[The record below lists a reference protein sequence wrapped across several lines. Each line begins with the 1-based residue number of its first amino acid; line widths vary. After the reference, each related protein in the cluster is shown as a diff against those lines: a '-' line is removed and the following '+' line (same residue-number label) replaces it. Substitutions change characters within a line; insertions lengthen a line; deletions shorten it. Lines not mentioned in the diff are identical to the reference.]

1 MFGFLKYFLKFFIS
15 VDIYYS
21 YKKKKYKLP
30 KNFKFYYFKS
40 FSNIKLKTIKE
51 YFYEFKQK
59 KKRFKK
65 GQYFLV
71 LSYNNKLV
79 SSGWINAGK
88 SWLIT
93 EIDREIKLSDQKV
106 IFDFITPYKERRKG
120 HYTKLLKI
128 IRSRLGNKSILIYA
142 LSSNRSSQKAIVKA
156 GFKHNKRLFK
166 IDFGRICKSI

>member
-1 MFGFLKYFLKFFIS
+1 MLRFLKYFFKFFIS
-15 VDIYYS
+15 IDIYYS
-21 YKKKKYKLP
+21 NKKKKYKLP
-30 KNFKFYYFKS
+30 KNFNFYFFKS
-40 FSNIKLKTIKE
+40 FSNIKSDSIKK

-88 SWLIT
+88 NWLIT
-93 EIDREIKLSDQKV
+93 EIDRKIKLLDQNV
-106 IFDFITPYKERRKG
+106 IFDFITPLKERRKG

-128 IRSRLGNKSILIYA
+128 IRSKFGNKSILIYV
-142 LSSNRSSQKAIVKA
+142 LSSNKFSQKAIIKA
-156 GFKHNKRLFK
+156 GFKYNNRLYK
-166 IDFGRICKSI
+166 INFERK

>member
-93 EIDREIKLSDQKV
+93 EIDREIKLPDQKV
-106 IFDFITPYKERRKG
+106 IFDFITPSKERRKG

-128 IRSRLGNKSILIYA
+128 IRSKLNNKSILIYV
-142 LSSNRSSQKAIVKA
+142 LSFNKFSQRAIIKA
-156 GFKHNKRLFK
+156 GFKYNKRLYK
-166 IDFGRICKSI
+166 INFERN

>member
-65 GQYFLV
+65 G
-71 LSYNNKLV
+71 
-79 SSGWINAGK
+79 
-88 SWLIT
+88 
-93 EIDREIKLSDQKV
+93 
-106 IFDFITPYKERRKG
+106 
-120 HYTKLLKI
+120 
-128 IRSRLGNKSILIYA
+128 
-142 LSSNRSSQKAIVKA
+142 
-156 GFKHNKRLFK
+156 
-166 IDFGRICKSI
+166 